1 GSGGGRPKR
10 ACCLTLVAPAVGS
23 ARSRGGKAA
32 RRIRGSR
39 SKGAAGA
46 AAPRPVDDRL
56 RLPCV
61 LSSQGGRGRAA
72 RGPQETVQRSPL
84 QRDGRARRVYRR
96 LQQDRA
102 DSRRDA
108 RRIAAG
114 AEDLRMGAGGQGAA
128 RKGQTRKNAN

>member
-1 GSGGGRPKR
+1 GSGGGRPQR
-10 ACCLTLVAPAVGS
+10 AFSLTLVAPEAGS

-114 AEDLRMGAGGQGAA
+114 AEDLRMGSGRQATTGKGTA
-128 RKGQTRKNAN
+128 RR